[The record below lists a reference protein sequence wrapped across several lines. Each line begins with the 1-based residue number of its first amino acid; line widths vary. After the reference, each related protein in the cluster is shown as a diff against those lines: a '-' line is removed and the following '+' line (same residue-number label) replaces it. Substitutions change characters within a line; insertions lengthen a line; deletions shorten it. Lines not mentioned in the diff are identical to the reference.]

1 MIKKLTFIITFI
13 FGLIACS
20 QNLDYE
26 VSGKEPKLT
35 EKYLF
40 ATLKGKIDGKHD
52 ITMNIQIFDVNSLAV
67 GMTVWL
73 AGNYYYDK
81 FGKYISFYGHIQKN
95 AMVIIAAE
103 GSELFTFKLD
113 KKTLNKILE
122 LKTSSKKIK
131 INGTLESDS
140 KIFPCVINSVSPLKR
155 EKI

>member
-1 MIKKLTFIITFI
+1 MIKKLTLIITLI
-13 FGLIACS
+13 LGLIACS
-20 QNLDYE
+20 QNYE

-40 ATLKGKIDGKHD
+40 ATLKGKVDGKHD
-52 ITMNIQIFDVNSLAV
+52 ITMNIQISDVNSLAV
-67 GMTVWL
+67 GMAVLLT
-73 AGNYYYDK
+73 GNYYYDK
-81 FGKYISFYGHIQKN
+81 FGKYISFYGQIQKN
-95 AMVIIAAE
+95 AMFIIAAE

-155 EKI
+155 ERN